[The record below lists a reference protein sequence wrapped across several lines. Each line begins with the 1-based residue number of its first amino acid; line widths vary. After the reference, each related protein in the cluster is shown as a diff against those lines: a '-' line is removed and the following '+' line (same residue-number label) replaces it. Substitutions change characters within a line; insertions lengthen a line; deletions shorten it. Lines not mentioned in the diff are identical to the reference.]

1 MIKLVDVHICE
12 DGQVFVAFLAL
23 PLRICVGH
31 LADGCLTATL
41 GGRY

>member
-12 DGQVFVAFLAL
+12 DRQVFVAFLAL
-23 PLRICVGH
+23 ALRISVGH
-31 LADGCLTATL
+31 LADGCFTAF